1 MLTLTFLVII
11 SIFLSIFIFLNSFF
25 NNTSTRSLVV
35 PDSDDVEESAKNAKD
50 ISKIL
55 VVIRFKILIL
65 ALINSSLLSAF
76 FINYKLFNSNFL
88 LFISTL
94 LILFTFIGLVF
105 LISEFIPEKL
115 LKRFVI
121 FAKLVKPL
129 SIKIIDTISLN
140 GNGNGNAEMNNENS
154 DEIEVFEAA
163 GLSVDQ
169 DEMKMIKGILRMD
182 IVKVREIMKPRVDL
196 VTIEVD
202 SKFDELSELIS
213 DSGYSKIPVIGDSV
227 DDVKGIVYAKDAL
240 KINLEDNKA
249 LKIDEIMRP
258 AIYVPESQNLEQLLS
273 EFQDNRTR
281 IAIVMDEHGG
291 ISGLVTVT
299 DLIEEIVGELVDEF
313 DQPDPSFYNINDN
326 NLIVDARVS
335 ISDLNKEIGSSIQI
349 NGYDTI
355 GGLVYKELGK
365 MPSVGDKVNF
375 EGLEI
380 VVQSTIGRRIGKLR
394 IRTIVN

>member
-1 MLTLTFLVII
+1 MITLTFFIITLV
-11 SIFLSIFIFLNSFF
+11 FLTIFIFLNSFF
-25 NNTSTRSLVV
+25 NNISARSLVV
-35 PDSDDVEESAKNAKD
+35 PDTDDMEESARNAKD

-55 VVIRFKILIL
+55 IIIRLTILII
-65 ALINSSLLSAF
+65 ALINSSLLSGV
-76 FINYKLFNSNFL
+76 FISYNLLNNNFL
-88 LFISTL
+88 LFSSSLFILFL
-94 LILFTFIGLVF
+94 LIGLIFIVAEMFPLR
-105 LISEFIPEKL
+105 I

-121 FAKLVKPL
+121 FAKLIRPV
-129 SIKIIDTISLN
+129 SIKIISIFSRN
-140 GNGNGNAEMNNENS
+140 GNGNGATELNNENS

-163 GLSVDQ
+163 GLSVDHE
-169 DEMKMIKGILRMD
+169 EMKMIKGILRMD

-196 VTIEVD
+196 VTIEID
-202 SKFDELSELIS
+202 SEFNELADLIS
-213 DSGYSKIPVIGDSV
+213 KSGYSKIPVIGDSI
-227 DDVKGIVYAKDAL
+227 DDVKGIVYAKDTL
-240 KINLEDNKA
+240 KINLEHNEA
-249 LKIDEIMRP
+249 LKINEIIRP

-313 DQPDPSFYNINDN
+313 DQPDPSFYKINEN
-326 NLIVDARVS
+326 NLIVDAKVS
-335 ISDLNKEIGSSIQI
+335 ISDLNEEIGSSIQI

-365 MPSVGDKVNF
+365 MPSVGDRVNF

-394 IRTIVN
+394 IRTIN

>member
-1 MLTLTFLVII
+1 LLTLTLLIII
-11 SIFLSIFIFLNSFF
+11 SIFLSIFILLNSFF

-35 PDSDDVEESAKNAKD
+35 PDSDDVEESTKNAKD

-55 VVIRFKILIL
+55 VVIRFNILIL
-65 ALINSSLLSAF
+65 ALINSSVLSALF
-76 FINYKLFNSNFL
+76 VNYELFSSNFL
-88 LFISTL
+88 LFISSL
-94 LILFTFIGLVF
+94 LILFVFIGVVF
-105 LISEFIPEKL
+105 IASEFIPENL

-121 FAKLVKPL
+121 FAKLIRPI
-129 SIKIIDTISLN
+129 SIKIIDSISLN
-140 GNGNGNAEMNNENS
+140 GNANGNAEMNNENS

-196 VTIEVD
+196 VTIAID

-213 DSGYSKIPVIGDSV
+213 DSGYSKIPVIGDSI

-240 KINLEDNKA
+240 KINLQDNKS

-258 AIYVPESQNLEQLLS
+258 AIYVPESQSLEQLLS

-313 DQPDPSFYNINDN
+313 DQPDPSFYKINDN

-335 ISDLNKEIGSSIQI
+335 ISDLNEEIGSSIQI

-394 IRTIVN
+394 IRTITN

>member
-1 MLTLTFLVII
+1 MITLTFFIITLV
-11 SIFLSIFIFLNSFF
+11 FLTIFIFLNSFF

-35 PDSDDVEESAKNAKD
+35 PDTDDMEESARNAKD

-55 VVIRFKILIL
+55 IIIRFSILIT
-65 ALINSSLLSAF
+65 ALINSSLLSGI
-76 FINYKLFNSNFL
+76 FISYSLFNSNFL
-88 LFISTL
+88 LFTSS
-94 LILFTFIGLVF
+94 LFALFLFIGL
-105 LISEFIPEKL
+105 IFIAAEMFPL
-115 LKRFVI
+115 SILKRFVI
-121 FAKLVKPL
+121 FAKLIKPA
-129 SIKIIDTISLN
+129 SIKIIDIFSRN
-140 GNGNGNAEMNNENS
+140 GNGNGATEMNNENS

-163 GLSVDQ
+163 GLSVDYE
-169 DEMKMIKGILRMD
+169 EMKMIKGILRMD
-182 IVKVREIMKPRVDL
+182 VVKVREIMKPRVDL
-196 VTIEVD
+196 VTIEID
-202 SKFDELSELIS
+202 SEFNELAELIS
-213 DSGYSKIPVIGDSV
+213 KSGYSKIPVIGDSI
-227 DDVKGIVYAKDAL
+227 DDVKGIVYAKDTL
-240 KINLEDNKA
+240 KINLDNNET
-249 LKIDEIMRP
+249 LKINEIIRP

-313 DQPDPSFYNINDN
+313 DQPDPSFYKINDN
-326 NLIVDARVS
+326 NLIVDAKIS
-335 ISDLNKEIGSSIQI
+335 ISDLNEEIGSSIQI

-365 MPSVGDKVNF
+365 MPSVGDRVNF

-394 IRTIVN
+394 IRTIN

>member
-1 MLTLTFLVII
+1 MLTVTFFII
-11 SIFLSIFIFLNSFF
+11 TLIFLFIFIFLNSFF
-25 NNTSTRSLVV
+25 NNIPVRSLVV
-35 PDSDDVEESAKNAKD
+35 PDSDDMEESAKNAKD

-55 VVIRFKILIL
+55 IIIRFSILII
-65 ALINSSLLSAF
+65 ALINSSLLSAL

-88 LFISTL
+88 LFISSL
-94 LILFTFIGLVF
+94 LILFIFIGLVF
-105 LISEFIPEKL
+105 ITTEFAPENIL
-115 LKRFVI
+115 RRFAI
-121 FAKLVKPL
+121 FARLIKPV
-129 SIKIIDTISLN
+129 SIKIIDSVSQN
-140 GNGNGNAEMNNENS
+140 GNGNGNTEMNNENS

-169 DEMKMIKGILRMD
+169 EEMKMIKGILRMD

-202 SKFDELSELIS
+202 SEFNELAELIS
-213 DSGYSKIPVIGDSV
+213 NSGYSKIPVIGDSI
-227 DDVKGIVYAKDAL
+227 DDVKGIVYAKDTL
-240 KINLEDNKA
+240 KINLKDNKS
-249 LKIDEIMRP
+249 LKINEIVRP

-313 DQPDPSFYNINDN
+313 DQPDPSFYKNNDN
-326 NLIVDARVS
+326 NLIVDAKVS
-335 ISDLNKEIGSSIQI
+335 ISDLNEEIGSSIQI

-365 MPSVGDKVNF
+365 MPSVGDRVNF

-394 IRTIVN
+394 IRTIN

>member
-1 MLTLTFLVII
+1 LITLTFFIFTLV
-11 SIFLSIFIFLNSFF
+11 FLTIFIFLNSFF
-25 NNTSTRSLVV
+25 NNTSARSLVA
-35 PDSDDVEESAKNAKD
+35 PDTDDMEESARNAKD

-55 VVIRFKILIL
+55 IIIRFSILIT
-65 ALINSSLLSAF
+65 ALINSSLLSGI
-76 FINYKLFNSNFL
+76 FISYSLFNSNFL
-88 LFISTL
+88 LFTSS
-94 LILFTFIGLVF
+94 LFALFLFIGL
-105 LISEFIPEKL
+105 IFIAAEMFPL
-115 LKRFVI
+115 SILKRFVI
-121 FAKLVKPL
+121 FAKLIKPA
-129 SIKIIDTISLN
+129 SIKIIDIFSRN
-140 GNGNGNAEMNNENS
+140 GNGNGATEMNNENS

-169 DEMKMIKGILRMD
+169 EEMKMIKGILRMD
-182 IVKVREIMKPRVDL
+182 VVKVREIMKPRVDL
-196 VTIEVD
+196 VTIEID
-202 SKFDELSELIS
+202 SELNELAELIS
-213 DSGYSKIPVIGDSV
+213 KSGYSKIPVIGDSI
-227 DDVKGIVYAKDAL
+227 DDVKGIVYAKDTL
-240 KINLEDNKA
+240 KINLEHNEA
-249 LKIDEIMRP
+249 LNINEIIRP

-313 DQPDPSFYNINDN
+313 DQPDPSFYKINEN
-326 NLIVDARVS
+326 NLIVDAKVS
-335 ISDLNKEIGSSIQI
+335 ISDLNEEIGSSIQI

-365 MPSVGDKVNF
+365 MPSVGDRVNF

-394 IRTIVN
+394 IRTIN

>member
-1 MLTLTFLVII
+1 MIAITFFIITLV
-11 SIFLSIFIFLNSFF
+11 FLSLFIFLNSFF
-25 NNTSTRSLVV
+25 NNISTRSLIV
-35 PDSDDVEESAKNAKD
+35 PDSDDMEESAKNAKD
-50 ISKIL
+50 VSKIL
-55 VVIRFKILIL
+55 IVTRFSILVT
-65 ALINSSLLSAF
+65 ALINSSLLSAI
-76 FINYKLFNSNFL
+76 FINYELFGSNFL
-88 LFISTL
+88 LFISSLFAL
-94 LILFTFIGLVF
+94 LIFIGLVF
-105 LISEFIPEKL
+105 IVAEFIPL
-115 LKRFVI
+115 NILKRFVI
-121 FAKLVKPL
+121 FAKLIKPV
-129 SIKIIDTISLN
+129 SIKIIDIFSRN
-140 GNGNGNAEMNNENS
+140 GNGNGNTEMNNENS

-169 DEMKMIKGILRMD
+169 EEMKMIKGILRMD

-196 VTIEVD
+196 VTIEVG
-202 SKFDELSELIS
+202 SEFNELAELIS
-213 DSGYSKIPVIGDSV
+213 NSGYSKIPVIGDSI
-227 DDVKGIVYAKDAL
+227 DDVKGIVYAKDTL
-240 KINLEDNKA
+240 KINLEDNKS
-249 LKIDEIMRP
+249 LKINEIIRP

-313 DQPDPSFYNINDN
+313 DQPDPSFHKINDN
-326 NLIVDARVS
+326 NLIVDAKVS
-335 ISDLNKEIGSSIQI
+335 ISDLNEEIGSSIQI

-365 MPSVGDKVNF
+365 MPSVGDRVNF

-394 IRTIVN
+394 IRTIN

>member
-1 MLTLTFLVII
+1 MT
-11 SIFLSIFIFLNSFF
+11 IFIFLNSFF

-35 PDSDDVEESAKNAKD
+35 PDTDDMEESARNAKD

-55 VVIRFKILIL
+55 IIIRFSILIT
-65 ALINSSLLSAF
+65 ALINSSLLSGI
-76 FINYKLFNSNFL
+76 FISYNLFNSNFL
-88 LFISTL
+88 LFTSS
-94 LILFTFIGLVF
+94 LFALFLFIGL
-105 LISEFIPEKL
+105 IFIAAEMLPL
-115 LKRFVI
+115 NILKRFVI
-121 FAKLVKPL
+121 FAKLIKPA
-129 SIKIIDTISLN
+129 SIKIIDIFSRN
-140 GNGNGNAEMNNENS
+140 GNGNGAAEMNNENS

-169 DEMKMIKGILRMD
+169 EEMKMIKGILRMD
-182 IVKVREIMKPRVDL
+182 VVKVREIMKPRVDL
-196 VTIEVD
+196 VTIEID
-202 SKFDELSELIS
+202 SELNELAELIS
-213 DSGYSKIPVIGDSV
+213 KSGYSKIPVIGDSI
-227 DDVKGIVYAKDAL
+227 DDVKGIVYAKDTL
-240 KINLEDNKA
+240 KINLEHNEA
-249 LKIDEIMRP
+249 LKINEIIRP

-313 DQPDPSFYNINDN
+313 DQPDPSFYKINEN
-326 NLIVDARVS
+326 NLIVDAKVS
-335 ISDLNKEIGSSIQI
+335 ISDLNEEIGSSIQI

-365 MPSVGDKVNF
+365 MPSVGDRVNF

-394 IRTIVN
+394 IRTIN

>member
-1 MLTLTFLVII
+1 MITLTFFIITLV
-11 SIFLSIFIFLNSFF
+11 FLTIFIFLNSFF
-25 NNTSTRSLVV
+25 NNISARSLIV
-35 PDSDDVEESAKNAKD
+35 PETDDMEESARNAKD

-55 VVIRFKILIL
+55 IIIRLAILII
-65 ALINSSLLSAF
+65 ALINYSLLSGV
-76 FINYKLFNSNFL
+76 FISYSLLNNNFL
-88 LFISTL
+88 LFTSSLFIFFL
-94 LILFTFIGLVF
+94 LIGLIFIVAEMFPLR
-105 LISEFIPEKL
+105 I

-121 FAKLVKPL
+121 FAKLIRPV
-129 SIKIIDTISLN
+129 SIKIISIFSRN
-140 GNGNGNAEMNNENS
+140 GNGNGTTEMNNENS

-163 GLSVDQ
+163 GLSVDHE
-169 DEMKMIKGILRMD
+169 EMKMIKGILRMD
-182 IVKVREIMKPRVDL
+182 VVKVREIMKPRVDL
-196 VTIEVD
+196 VTIEID
-202 SKFDELSELIS
+202 SEFNELADLIS
-213 DSGYSKIPVIGDSV
+213 KSGYSKIPVIGDSI
-227 DDVKGIVYAKDAL
+227 DDVKGIVYAKDTL
-240 KINLEDNKA
+240 KINLEHNEA
-249 LKIDEIMRP
+249 LKINEIIRP

-313 DQPDPSFYNINDN
+313 DQPDPSFYKINEN
-326 NLIVDARVS
+326 NLIVDAKVS
-335 ISDLNKEIGSSIQI
+335 ISDLNEEIGSSIQI

-365 MPSVGDKVNF
+365 MPSVGDRVNF

-394 IRTIVN
+394 IRTIN

>member
-1 MLTLTFLVII
+1 MLTLTLLIII
-11 SIFLSIFIFLNSFF
+11 SIFLSIFILLNSFF

-35 PDSDDVEESAKNAKD
+35 PDSDDVEESTKNAKD

-55 VVIRFKILIL
+55 VVIRFNILIL
-65 ALINSSLLSAF
+65 ALINSSLLSAL
-76 FINYKLFNSNFL
+76 FINYELFSSNFL
-88 LFISTL
+88 LFISSL
-94 LILFTFIGLVF
+94 LILFVFIGVVF
-105 LISEFIPEKL
+105 IASEFIPENL
-115 LKRFVI
+115 LKRFAI
-121 FAKLVKPL
+121 FAKLIRPI
-129 SIKIIDTISLN
+129 SIKIIDSISLN
-140 GNGNGNAEMNNENS
+140 GNANGNAEMNNENS

-196 VTIEVD
+196 VTIEID

-213 DSGYSKIPVIGDSV
+213 DSGYSKIPVIGDSI

-240 KINLEDNKA
+240 KINLQDNKS

-258 AIYVPESQNLEQLLS
+258 AIYVPESQSLEQLLS

-313 DQPDPSFYNINDN
+313 DQPDPSFYKINDN

-335 ISDLNKEIGSSIQI
+335 ISDLNEEIGSSIQI

-394 IRTIVN
+394 IRTITN

>member
-1 MLTLTFLVII
+1 MITLTFFIITLV
-11 SIFLSIFIFLNSFF
+11 FLTIFIFLNSFF
-25 NNTSTRSLVV
+25 NDISARSLIV
-35 PDSDDVEESAKNAKD
+35 PETDDMEESARNAKD

-55 VVIRFKILIL
+55 IIIRLAILII
-65 ALINSSLLSAF
+65 ALINYSLLSGV
-76 FINYKLFNSNFL
+76 FISYSLLNNNFL
-88 LFISTL
+88 LFTSSLFIFFL
-94 LILFTFIGLVF
+94 LIGLIFIVAEMFPLR
-105 LISEFIPEKL
+105 I

-121 FAKLVKPL
+121 FAKLIRPV
-129 SIKIIDTISLN
+129 SIKIISIFSRN
-140 GNGNGNAEMNNENS
+140 GNGNGATEMNNENS

-163 GLSVDQ
+163 GLSVDHE
-169 DEMKMIKGILRMD
+169 EMKMIKGILRMD
-182 IVKVREIMKPRVDL
+182 VVKVREIMKPRVDL
-196 VTIEVD
+196 VTIEID
-202 SKFDELSELIS
+202 SEFNELADLIS
-213 DSGYSKIPVIGDSV
+213 KSGYSKIPVIGDSI
-227 DDVKGIVYAKDAL
+227 DDVKGIVYAKDTL
-240 KINLEDNKA
+240 KINLEHNEA
-249 LKIDEIMRP
+249 LKINEIIRP

-313 DQPDPSFYNINDN
+313 DQPDPSFYKINEN
-326 NLIVDARVS
+326 NLIVDAKVS
-335 ISDLNKEIGSSIQI
+335 ISDLNEEIGSSIQI

-365 MPSVGDKVNF
+365 MPSVGDRVNF

-394 IRTIVN
+394 IRTIN

>member
-1 MLTLTFLVII
+1 MITLTFFIITLV
-11 SIFLSIFIFLNSFF
+11 FLSIFIFLNSFF
-25 NNTSTRSLVV
+25 NNISARSLIV
-35 PDSDDVEESAKNAKD
+35 PETDDMEESARNAKD

-55 VVIRFKILIL
+55 IIIRLAILII
-65 ALINSSLLSAF
+65 ALINYSLLSGV
-76 FINYKLFNSNFL
+76 FISYSLLNNNFL
-88 LFISTL
+88 LFTSSLFIFFL
-94 LILFTFIGLVF
+94 LIGLIFIVAEMFPLR
-105 LISEFIPEKL
+105 I

-121 FAKLVKPL
+121 FAKLIRPV
-129 SIKIIDTISLN
+129 SIKIISIFSRN
-140 GNGNGNAEMNNENS
+140 GNGNGATEMNNENS

-163 GLSVDQ
+163 GLSVDHE
-169 DEMKMIKGILRMD
+169 EMKMIKGILRMD

-196 VTIEVD
+196 VTIEID
-202 SKFDELSELIS
+202 SEFNELADLIS
-213 DSGYSKIPVIGDSV
+213 KSGYSKIPVIGDSI
-227 DDVKGIVYAKDAL
+227 DDVKGIVYAKDTL
-240 KINLEDNKA
+240 KINLEHNEA
-249 LKIDEIMRP
+249 LKINEIIRP

-313 DQPDPSFYNINDN
+313 DQPDPSFYKINEN
-326 NLIVDARVS
+326 NLIVDAKVS
-335 ISDLNKEIGSSIQI
+335 ISDLNEEIGSSIQI

-365 MPSVGDKVNF
+365 MPSVGDRVNF

-394 IRTIVN
+394 IRTIN

>member
-1 MLTLTFLVII
+1 MITLTFFII
-11 SIFLSIFIFLNSFF
+11 TLIFLTIFIFLNSFF
-25 NNTSTRSLVV
+25 NNISARSLVV
-35 PDSDDVEESAKNAKD
+35 PDTDDMEESARNAKD

-55 VVIRFKILIL
+55 IIIRLTILII
-65 ALINSSLLSAF
+65 ALINYSLLSGV
-76 FINYKLFNSNFL
+76 FISYSLLNNNFL
-88 LFISTL
+88 LFTSSLFILFL
-94 LILFTFIGLVF
+94 LIGLIFIAAEMFPLK
-105 LISEFIPEKL
+105 I

-121 FAKLVKPL
+121 FAKLIRPV
-129 SIKIIDTISLN
+129 SIKIISIFSRN
-140 GNGNGNAEMNNENS
+140 GNGNGATELNNENS

-163 GLSVDQ
+163 GLSVDHE
-169 DEMKMIKGILRMD
+169 EMKMIKGILRMD
-182 IVKVREIMKPRVDL
+182 VVKVREIMKPRVDL
-196 VTIEVD
+196 VTIEID
-202 SKFDELSELIS
+202 SEFNELADLIS
-213 DSGYSKIPVIGDSV
+213 KSGYSKIPVIGDSI
-227 DDVKGIVYAKDAL
+227 DDVKGIVYAKDTL
-240 KINLEDNKA
+240 KINLEHNEA
-249 LKIDEIMRP
+249 LKINEIIRP

-313 DQPDPSFYNINDN
+313 DQPDPSFYKINEN
-326 NLIVDARVS
+326 NLIVDAKVS
-335 ISDLNKEIGSSIQI
+335 ISDLNEEIGSSIQI

-365 MPSVGDKVNF
+365 MPSVGDRVNF

-394 IRTIVN
+394 IRTIN

>member
-1 MLTLTFLVII
+1 MITLTFFIITLV
-11 SIFLSIFIFLNSFF
+11 FLSIFIFLNSFF
-25 NNTSTRSLVV
+25 NNISARSLIV
-35 PDSDDVEESAKNAKD
+35 PETDDMEESARNAKD

-55 VVIRFKILIL
+55 IIIRLAILII
-65 ALINSSLLSAF
+65 ALINYSLLSGV
-76 FINYKLFNSNFL
+76 FISYSLLNNNFL
-88 LFISTL
+88 LFTSSLFIFFL
-94 LILFTFIGLVF
+94 LIGLIFIVAEMFPLR
-105 LISEFIPEKL
+105 I

-121 FAKLVKPL
+121 FAKLIRPV
-129 SIKIIDTISLN
+129 SIKIISIFSRN
-140 GNGNGNAEMNNENS
+140 GNGNGATELNNENS

-163 GLSVDQ
+163 GLSVDHE
-169 DEMKMIKGILRMD
+169 EMKMIKGILRMD
-182 IVKVREIMKPRVDL
+182 VVKVREIMKPRVDL
-196 VTIEVD
+196 VTIEID
-202 SKFDELSELIS
+202 SEFNELADLIS
-213 DSGYSKIPVIGDSV
+213 KSGYSKIPVIGDSI
-227 DDVKGIVYAKDAL
+227 DDVKGIVYAKDTL
-240 KINLEDNKA
+240 KINLDNNET
-249 LKIDEIMRP
+249 LKINEIIRP

-313 DQPDPSFYNINDN
+313 DQPDPSFYKINDN
-326 NLIVDARVS
+326 NLIVDAKVS
-335 ISDLNKEIGSSIQI
+335 ISDLNEEIGSSIQI

-365 MPSVGDKVNF
+365 MPSVGDRVNF

-394 IRTIVN
+394 IKAIN

>member
-1 MLTLTFLVII
+1 LIAITFFIITLV
-11 SIFLSIFIFLNSFF
+11 FLSLFIFLNSFF
-25 NNTSTRSLVV
+25 NNISTRSLIV
-35 PDSDDVEESAKNAKD
+35 PDSDDMEESAKNAKD
-50 ISKIL
+50 VSKIL
-55 VVIRFKILIL
+55 IVTRFSILVA
-65 ALINSSLLSAF
+65 ALINSSLLSAI
-76 FINYKLFNSNFL
+76 FINYELFGSNFL
-88 LFISTL
+88 LFISSLFAL
-94 LILFTFIGLVF
+94 LIFIGLVF
-105 LISEFIPEKL
+105 IVAEFIPL
-115 LKRFVI
+115 NILKRFVI
-121 FAKLVKPL
+121 FAKLIKPV
-129 SIKIIDTISLN
+129 SIKIIDIFSRN
-140 GNGNGNAEMNNENS
+140 GNGNGNTEMNNENS

-169 DEMKMIKGILRMD
+169 EEMKMIKGILRMD

-196 VTIEVD
+196 VTIEVG
-202 SKFDELSELIS
+202 SEFNELAELIS
-213 DSGYSKIPVIGDSV
+213 NSGYSKIPVIGDSI
-227 DDVKGIVYAKDAL
+227 DDVKGIVYAKDTL
-240 KINLEDNKA
+240 KINLEDNKS
-249 LKIDEIMRP
+249 LKINEIIRP

-313 DQPDPSFYNINDN
+313 DQPDPSFHKINDN
-326 NLIVDARVS
+326 NLIVDAKVS
-335 ISDLNKEIGSSIQI
+335 ISDLNEEIGSSIQI

-365 MPSVGDKVNF
+365 MPSVGDRVNF

-394 IRTIVN
+394 IRTIN

>member
-35 PDSDDVEESAKNAKD
+35 PDSDDVEESTKNAKD

-55 VVIRFKILIL
+55 VVIRFNILIL
-65 ALINSSLLSAF
+65 ALINSSLLSALF
-76 FINYKLFNSNFL
+76 VNYELFSSNFL
-88 LFISTL
+88 LFISSL
-94 LILFTFIGLVF
+94 LILFVFIGVVF
-105 LISEFIPEKL
+105 IASEFIPENL
-115 LKRFVI
+115 LKRFAI
-121 FAKLVKPL
+121 FAKLIRPI
-129 SIKIIDTISLN
+129 SIKIIDSISLN
-140 GNGNGNAEMNNENS
+140 GNSNGNAEMNNENS

-196 VTIEVD
+196 VTIEID

-213 DSGYSKIPVIGDSV
+213 DSGYSKIPVIGDSI

-240 KINLEDNKA
+240 KINLQDNKS

-258 AIYVPESQNLEQLLS
+258 AIYVPESQSLEQLLS

-313 DQPDPSFYNINDN
+313 DQPDPSFYKINDN

-335 ISDLNKEIGSSIQI
+335 ISDLNEEIGSSIQI

-394 IRTIVN
+394 IRTITN

>member
-1 MLTLTFLVII
+1 
-11 SIFLSIFIFLNSFF
+11 
-25 NNTSTRSLVV
+25 V
-35 PDSDDVEESAKNAKD
+35 PDSDDMEESAKNAKD

-55 VVIRFKILIL
+55 IIIRLSILVT
-65 ALINSSLLSAF
+65 ALINSSLLSAV
-76 FINYKLFNSNFL
+76 FINYKLFSSNFL
-88 LFISTL
+88 LFISS
-94 LILFTFIGLVF
+94 LFALFVFIGLVF
-105 LISEFIPEKL
+105 IATEFIPVNIL
-115 LKRFVI
+115 RRFVI
-121 FAKLVKPL
+121 FAKLIKPI
-129 SIKIIDTISLN
+129 SIKVIDIFSRN
-140 GNGNGNAEMNNENS
+140 GNGNGNTEMNNENS

-169 DEMKMIKGILRMD
+169 EEMKMIKGILRMD
-182 IVKVREIMKPRVDL
+182 VVKVREIMKPRVDL
-196 VTIEVD
+196 VTIGID
-202 SKFDELSELIS
+202 SKFNELAELIS
-213 DSGYSKIPVIGDSV
+213 NSGYSKIPVIGDSI
-227 DDVKGIVYAKDAL
+227 DDVKGIVYAKDTL
-240 KINLEDNKA
+240 KINLEDNKS
-249 LKIDEIMRP
+249 LKIDEIIRP

-313 DQPDPSFYNINDN
+313 DQPDPSFHKINDN
-326 NLIVDARVS
+326 NLIVDAKVS
-335 ISDLNKEIGSSIQI
+335 ISDLNEEIGSSIQI

-365 MPSVGDKVNF
+365 MPSVGDRVNF

-394 IRTIVN
+394 IKTIN

>member
-1 MLTLTFLVII
+1 MLTLTLLIII
-11 SIFLSIFIFLNSFF
+11 SIFLSIFILLNSFF

-35 PDSDDVEESAKNAKD
+35 PDSDDVEESTKNAKD

-55 VVIRFKILIL
+55 VVIRFNILIL
-65 ALINSSLLSAF
+65 ALINSSLLSAVF
-76 FINYKLFNSNFL
+76 VNYELFSSNFL
-88 LFISTL
+88 LFISSL
-94 LILFTFIGLVF
+94 LILFVFIGVVF
-105 LISEFIPEKL
+105 IASEFIPENL
-115 LKRFVI
+115 LKRFAI
-121 FAKLVKPL
+121 FAKLIRPI
-129 SIKIIDTISLN
+129 SIKIIDSISLN
-140 GNGNGNAEMNNENS
+140 GNANGNAEMNNENS

-196 VTIEVD
+196 VTIEID

-213 DSGYSKIPVIGDSV
+213 DSGYSKIPVIGDSI

-240 KINLEDNKA
+240 KINLQDNKS

-258 AIYVPESQNLEQLLS
+258 AIYVPESQSLEQLLS

-313 DQPDPSFYNINDN
+313 DQPDPSFYKINDN

-335 ISDLNKEIGSSIQI
+335 ISDLNEEIGSSIQI

-394 IRTIVN
+394 IRTITN

>member
-1 MLTLTFLVII
+1 MLTLTLLIII
-11 SIFLSIFIFLNSFF
+11 SIFLSIFILLNSFF

-35 PDSDDVEESAKNAKD
+35 PDSDDVEESTKNAKD

-55 VVIRFKILIL
+55 VVIRFNILIL
-65 ALINSSLLSAF
+65 ALINSSLLSALF
-76 FINYKLFNSNFL
+76 VNYELFTSNFL
-88 LFISTL
+88 LFISSL
-94 LILFTFIGLVF
+94 LILFVFIGVVF
-105 LISEFIPEKL
+105 IASEFIPENL
-115 LKRFVI
+115 LKRFAI
-121 FAKLVKPL
+121 FAKLIRPI
-129 SIKIIDTISLN
+129 SIKIIDSISLN
-140 GNGNGNAEMNNENS
+140 GNANGNAEMNNENS

-196 VTIEVD
+196 VTIEIN

-213 DSGYSKIPVIGDSV
+213 DSGYSKIPVIGDSI

-240 KINLEDNKA
+240 KINLQDNKS

-258 AIYVPESQNLEQLLS
+258 AIYVPESQSLEQLLS

-313 DQPDPSFYNINDN
+313 DQPDPSFYKINDN

-335 ISDLNKEIGSSIQI
+335 ISDLNEEIGSSIQI

-394 IRTIVN
+394 IRTITN

>member
-1 MLTLTFLVII
+1 MITLTFFIITLV
-11 SIFLSIFIFLNSFF
+11 FLTIFIFLNSFF
-25 NNTSTRSLVV
+25 NNISARSLVV
-35 PDSDDVEESAKNAKD
+35 PDTDDMEESARNAKD

-55 VVIRFKILIL
+55 IIIRLTILII
-65 ALINSSLLSAF
+65 ALVNSSLLSGV
-76 FINYKLFNSNFL
+76 FISYSLLNNNFL
-88 LFISTL
+88 LFTSSLFILFL
-94 LILFTFIGLVF
+94 LIGLIFIAAEMFPLK
-105 LISEFIPEKL
+105 I

-121 FAKLVKPL
+121 FAKLIRPV
-129 SIKIIDTISLN
+129 SIKIISIFSRN
-140 GNGNGNAEMNNENS
+140 GNGNGATEMNNENS

-163 GLSVDQ
+163 GLSVDHE
-169 DEMKMIKGILRMD
+169 EMKMIKGILRMD
-182 IVKVREIMKPRVDL
+182 VVKVREIMKPRVDL
-196 VTIEVD
+196 VTIEID
-202 SKFDELSELIS
+202 SEFNELADLIS
-213 DSGYSKIPVIGDSV
+213 KSGYSKIPVIGDSI
-227 DDVKGIVYAKDAL
+227 DDVKGIVYAKDTL
-240 KINLEDNKA
+240 KINLEHNEA
-249 LKIDEIMRP
+249 LKINEIIRP

-313 DQPDPSFYNINDN
+313 DQPDPSFYKINEN
-326 NLIVDARVS
+326 NLIVDAKVS
-335 ISDLNKEIGSSIQI
+335 ISDLNEEIGSSIQI

-365 MPSVGDKVNF
+365 MPSVGDRVNF

-394 IRTIVN
+394 IRTIN

>member
-1 MLTLTFLVII
+1 MITLTFFIITLV
-11 SIFLSIFIFLNSFF
+11 FLTIFIFLNSFF
-25 NNTSTRSLVV
+25 NNISARSLIV
-35 PDSDDVEESAKNAKD
+35 PETDDMEESARNAKD

-55 VVIRFKILIL
+55 IIIRLTILII
-65 ALINSSLLSAF
+65 ALINSSLLSGV
-76 FINYKLFNSNFL
+76 FISYSLLNNNFL
-88 LFISTL
+88 LFTSSLFILFL
-94 LILFTFIGLVF
+94 LIGLIFIAAEMFPLK
-105 LISEFIPEKL
+105 I

-121 FAKLVKPL
+121 FAKLIRPV
-129 SIKIIDTISLN
+129 SIKIISIFSRN
-140 GNGNGNAEMNNENS
+140 GNGNGATEMNNENS

-169 DEMKMIKGILRMD
+169 EEMKMIKGILRMD
-182 IVKVREIMKPRVDL
+182 VVKVREIMKPRVDL
-196 VTIEVD
+196 VTIEID
-202 SKFDELSELIS
+202 SEFNELADLIS
-213 DSGYSKIPVIGDSV
+213 KSGYSKIPVIGDSI
-227 DDVKGIVYAKDAL
+227 DDVKGIVYAKDTL
-240 KINLEDNKA
+240 KINLEHNEA
-249 LKIDEIMRP
+249 LKINEIIRP

-313 DQPDPSFYNINDN
+313 DQPDPSFYKINEN
-326 NLIVDARVS
+326 NLIVDAKVS
-335 ISDLNKEIGSSIQI
+335 ISDLNEEIGSSIQI

-365 MPSVGDKVNF
+365 MPSVGDRVNF

-394 IRTIVN
+394 IRTIN

>member
-1 MLTLTFLVII
+1 MITLTFFIITLV
-11 SIFLSIFIFLNSFF
+11 FLTIFIFLNSFF
-25 NNTSTRSLVV
+25 NNTSARSLVV
-35 PDSDDVEESAKNAKD
+35 PDTDDMEESARNAKD

-55 VVIRFKILIL
+55 IIIRFSILII
-65 ALINSSLLSAF
+65 ALINSSLLSGI
-76 FINYKLFNSNFL
+76 FISYSLLNNNFL
-88 LFISTL
+88 LFTSSLFILFL
-94 LILFTFIGLVF
+94 LIGLIFIAAEMFPLK
-105 LISEFIPEKL
+105 I
-115 LKRFVI
+115 LKRFAI
-121 FAKLVKPL
+121 FAKLIRPV
-129 SIKIIDTISLN
+129 SIKIISIFSRN
-140 GNGNGNAEMNNENS
+140 GNGNGASEMNNENS

-163 GLSVDQ
+163 GLSVDHE
-169 DEMKMIKGILRMD
+169 EMKMIKGILRMD

-196 VTIEVD
+196 VTIEID
-202 SKFDELSELIS
+202 SEFNELADLIS
-213 DSGYSKIPVIGDSV
+213 KSGYSKIPVIGDSI
-227 DDVKGIVYAKDAL
+227 DDVKGIVYAKDTL
-240 KINLEDNKA
+240 KINLEHNEV
-249 LKIDEIMRP
+249 LKINEIIRP

-313 DQPDPSFYNINDN
+313 DQPDPSFYKINEN
-326 NLIVDARVS
+326 NLIVDAKVS
-335 ISDLNKEIGSSIQI
+335 ISDLNEEIGSSIQI

-365 MPSVGDKVNF
+365 MPSVGDRVNF

-394 IRTIVN
+394 IRTID

>member
-1 MLTLTFLVII
+1 MLTLTLLIII
-11 SIFLSIFIFLNSFF
+11 SIFLSIFILLNSFF

-35 PDSDDVEESAKNAKD
+35 PDSDDVEESTKNAKD

-55 VVIRFKILIL
+55 VVIRFNILIL
-65 ALINSSLLSAF
+65 ALINSSLLSALF
-76 FINYKLFNSNFL
+76 VNYELFSSNFL
-88 LFISTL
+88 LFISSL
-94 LILFTFIGLVF
+94 LILFVFIGAVF
-105 LISEFIPEKL
+105 IASEFIPENL

-121 FAKLVKPL
+121 FAKLIRPI
-129 SIKIIDTISLN
+129 SIKIIDSISLN
-140 GNGNGNAEMNNENS
+140 GNANGNAEMNNENS

-196 VTIEVD
+196 VTIEID

-213 DSGYSKIPVIGDSV
+213 DSGYSKIPVIGDSI

-240 KINLEDNKA
+240 KINLQDNKS

-258 AIYVPESQNLEQLLS
+258 AIYVPESQSLEQLLS

-313 DQPDPSFYNINDN
+313 DQPDPSFYKINDN

-335 ISDLNKEIGSSIQI
+335 ISDLNEEIGSSIQI

-394 IRTIVN
+394 IRTITN

>member
-1 MLTLTFLVII
+1 MITLTFFIITLV
-11 SIFLSIFIFLNSFF
+11 FLSIFIFLNSFF
-25 NNTSTRSLVV
+25 NNISARSLIV
-35 PDSDDVEESAKNAKD
+35 PETDDMEESARNAKD

-55 VVIRFKILIL
+55 IIIRLAILII
-65 ALINSSLLSAF
+65 ALINSSLLSGV
-76 FINYKLFNSNFL
+76 FISYSLLNNNFL
-88 LFISTL
+88 LFTSSLFILFL
-94 LILFTFIGLVF
+94 LIGLIFIAAEMFPLK
-105 LISEFIPEKL
+105 I

-121 FAKLVKPL
+121 FAKLIRPV
-129 SIKIIDTISLN
+129 SIKIISIFSRN
-140 GNGNGNAEMNNENS
+140 GNGNGATEMNNENS

-163 GLSVDQ
+163 GLSVDHE
-169 DEMKMIKGILRMD
+169 EMKMIKGILRMD
-182 IVKVREIMKPRVDL
+182 VVKVREIMKPRVDL
-196 VTIEVD
+196 VTIEID
-202 SKFDELSELIS
+202 SEFNELADLIS
-213 DSGYSKIPVIGDSV
+213 KSGYSKIPVIGDSI
-227 DDVKGIVYAKDAL
+227 DDVKGIVYAKDTL
-240 KINLEDNKA
+240 KINLEHNEA
-249 LKIDEIMRP
+249 LKINEIIRP

-313 DQPDPSFYNINDN
+313 DQPDPSFYKINEN
-326 NLIVDARVS
+326 NLIVDAKVS
-335 ISDLNKEIGSSIQI
+335 ISDLNEEIGSSIQI

-365 MPSVGDKVNF
+365 MPSVGDRVNF

-394 IRTIVN
+394 IRTIN

>member
-1 MLTLTFLVII
+1 MITLTFFIITLV
-11 SIFLSIFIFLNSFF
+11 FLTIFIFLNIFF
-25 NNTSTRSLVV
+25 NNNSARSLVA
-35 PDSDDVEESAKNAKD
+35 SDTDDMEESARNAKD

-55 VVIRFKILIL
+55 IIIRFSILIT
-65 ALINSSLLSAF
+65 ALINSSLLSGI
-76 FINYKLFNSNFL
+76 FISYSLFKSNFL
-88 LFISTL
+88 LFTSS
-94 LILFTFIGLVF
+94 LFALFLFIGL
-105 LISEFIPEKL
+105 IFITAEMFPL
-115 LKRFVI
+115 NILKRFVI
-121 FAKLVKPL
+121 FAKLIKPA
-129 SIKIIDTISLN
+129 SIKIIDIFSRN
-140 GNGNGNAEMNNENS
+140 GNGNGATEMNNENS

-169 DEMKMIKGILRMD
+169 EEMKMIKGILRMD
-182 IVKVREIMKPRVDL
+182 VVKVREIMKPRVDL
-196 VTIEVD
+196 VTIEID
-202 SKFDELSELIS
+202 SELNELAELIS
-213 DSGYSKIPVIGDSV
+213 KSGYSKIPVIGDSI
-227 DDVKGIVYAKDAL
+227 DDVKGIVYAKDTL
-240 KINLEDNKA
+240 KINLEHNEA
-249 LKIDEIMRP
+249 LKINEIIRP

-313 DQPDPSFYNINDN
+313 DQPDPSFYKINEN
-326 NLIVDARVS
+326 NLIVDAKVS
-335 ISDLNKEIGSSIQI
+335 ISDLNEEIGSSIQI

-365 MPSVGDKVNF
+365 MPSVGDRVNF

-394 IRTIVN
+394 IRTIN

>member
-1 MLTLTFLVII
+1 MITLTFFIITLV
-11 SIFLSIFIFLNSFF
+11 FLSIFIFLNSFF
-25 NNTSTRSLVV
+25 NNISARSLIV
-35 PDSDDVEESAKNAKD
+35 PETDDMEESARNAKD

-55 VVIRFKILIL
+55 IIIRLAILII
-65 ALINSSLLSAF
+65 ALINYSLLSGV
-76 FINYKLFNSNFL
+76 FISYSLLNNNFL
-88 LFISTL
+88 LFTSSLFIFFL
-94 LILFTFIGLVF
+94 LIGLIFIVAEMFPLR
-105 LISEFIPEKL
+105 I

-121 FAKLVKPL
+121 FAKLIRPV
-129 SIKIIDTISLN
+129 SIKIISIFSRN
-140 GNGNGNAEMNNENS
+140 GNGNGATEMNNENS

-163 GLSVDQ
+163 GLSVDHE
-169 DEMKMIKGILRMD
+169 EMKMIKGILRMD

-196 VTIEVD
+196 VTIEID
-202 SKFDELSELIS
+202 SEFNELADLIS
-213 DSGYSKIPVIGDSV
+213 KSGYSKIPVIGDSI
-227 DDVKGIVYAKDAL
+227 DDVKGIVYAKDTL
-240 KINLEDNKA
+240 KINLEHNEE
-249 LKIDEIMRP
+249 LKINEIIRP

-313 DQPDPSFYNINDN
+313 DQPDPSFYKINEN
-326 NLIVDARVS
+326 NLIVDAKVS
-335 ISDLNKEIGSSIQI
+335 ISDLNEEIGSSIQI

-365 MPSVGDKVNF
+365 MPSVGDRVNF

-394 IRTIVN
+394 IRTIN

>member
-1 MLTLTFLVII
+1 MITLTFFIITLV
-11 SIFLSIFIFLNSFF
+11 FLSIFIFLNSFF
-25 NNTSTRSLVV
+25 NNISARSLIV
-35 PDSDDVEESAKNAKD
+35 PETDDMEESARNAKD

-55 VVIRFKILIL
+55 IIIRLAILII
-65 ALINSSLLSAF
+65 ALINSSLLSGV
-76 FINYKLFNSNFL
+76 FISYSLLNNNFL
-88 LFISTL
+88 LFTSSLFILFL
-94 LILFTFIGLVF
+94 LIGLIFIAAEMFPLK
-105 LISEFIPEKL
+105 I
-115 LKRFVI
+115 LKRFAI
-121 FAKLVKPL
+121 FAKLIRPV
-129 SIKIIDTISLN
+129 SIKIISIFSRN
-140 GNGNGNAEMNNENS
+140 GNGNGATEMNNENS

-169 DEMKMIKGILRMD
+169 EEMKMIKGILRMD
-182 IVKVREIMKPRVDL
+182 VVKVREIMKPRVDL
-196 VTIEVD
+196 VTIEID
-202 SKFDELSELIS
+202 SEFNELADLIS
-213 DSGYSKIPVIGDSV
+213 KSGYSKIPVIGDSI
-227 DDVKGIVYAKDAL
+227 DDVKGIVYAKDTL
-240 KINLEDNKA
+240 KINLEHNEA
-249 LKIDEIMRP
+249 LKINEIIRP

-313 DQPDPSFYNINDN
+313 DQPDPSFYKINEN
-326 NLIVDARVS
+326 NLIVDAKVS
-335 ISDLNKEIGSSIQI
+335 ISDLNEEIGSSIQI

-365 MPSVGDKVNF
+365 MPSVGDRVNF

-394 IRTIVN
+394 IRTIN

>member
-1 MLTLTFLVII
+1 MIAITFFIITL
-11 SIFLSIFIFLNSFF
+11 IFLSLFIFLNSFF
-25 NNTSTRSLVV
+25 NNISTRSLIV
-35 PDSDDVEESAKNAKD
+35 PDSDDMEESAKNAKD

-55 VVIRFKILIL
+55 IVTRFSILVA
-65 ALINSSLLSAF
+65 ALINSSLLSAI
-76 FINYKLFNSNFL
+76 FINYKLFSSNFL
-88 LFISTL
+88 LFISSLFVL
-94 LILFTFIGLVF
+94 LIFIGLVF
-105 LISEFIPEKL
+105 IAAEFIPL
-115 LKRFVI
+115 NILKRFVI
-121 FAKLVKPL
+121 FAKLIKPV
-129 SIKIIDTISLN
+129 SIKIVDTFSRN
-140 GNGNGNAEMNNENS
+140 GNGNGNTEMNNENS

-169 DEMKMIKGILRMD
+169 EEMKMIKGILRMD

-202 SKFDELSELIS
+202 SEFNELAELIS
-213 DSGYSKIPVIGDSV
+213 NSGYSKIPVIGDSI
-227 DDVKGIVYAKDAL
+227 DDVKGIVYAKDTL
-240 KINLEDNKA
+240 KINIEDNKS
-249 LKIDEIMRP
+249 LKIDEIIRP

-313 DQPDPSFYNINDN
+313 DQPDPSFHKINDN
-326 NLIVDARVS
+326 NLIVDAKVS
-335 ISDLNKEIGSSIQI
+335 ISDLNEEIGSSIQI

-365 MPSVGDKVNF
+365 MPSVGDRVNF

-394 IRTIVN
+394 IRTIN